1 MYYSNEVLM
10 WGKVSVKIIM
20 DRSLVPFF
28 KRTRLYQLPLQKVKA
43 YTLNELLVVLIII
56 GILILI
62 ALPSLLPLITKA
74 KSTEAQLQL
83 GHLHTLEKNYFYVH
97 SSYSSD
103 FVELSFEQEKT
114 VTQGGKAN
122 YLIEI
127 VEATSSSFKAVAT
140 SVVDFDGDGTFN
152 VWEIDQDKNLK
163 ETVKD

>member
-1 MYYSNEVLM
+1 MHILLFSLTKMKLTLTPNYMKINPLF
-10 WGKVSVKIIM
+10 KII
-20 DRSLVPFF
+20 
-28 KRTRLYQLPLQKVKA
+28 KA

-83 GHLHTLEKNYFYVH
+83 GHLHTLEKNCFYLN
-97 SSYSSD
+97 SAYTKD
-103 FVELSFEQEKT
+103 FDELGYEQQKT
-114 VTQGGKAN
+114 VKEGGKAN
-122 YLIEI
+122 YVIEI
-127 VEATSSSFKAVAT
+127 VDAGLDGFKARAT
-140 SVVDFDGDGTFN
+140 SVVDFDRDGTFN